1 MTKAAT
7 KAKKFKT
14 VVIVQVKAT
23 NERLL
28 VRKEPHSERAMEKA
42 DGTVA
47 VDKFDCGFK
56 EMCCAWE

>member
-7 KAKKFKT
+7 KATKFKT

-28 VRKEPHSERAMEKA
+28 VRNEPQSERAMEEA

-47 VDKFDCGFK
+47 VNQIGSQGTVP
-56 EMCCAWE
+56 CCV